1 MINYCTFI
9 ICAFILYLNS
19 LFLTKH
25 WKSLLYPLEFY
36 NTLFCTY
43 IFMKCAQFE
52 VVVNI
57 YQSCVLVPLSE
68 KSIFFLILLLLYLY
82 KYFFLFNVDLLVKK
96 LLYRQLYIYVCHLS
110 SSSCSSTLLSSFMTC
125 FIYTSLDFLHSCF
138 LF

>member
-1 MINYCTFI
+1 MYFHDLCLYI
-9 ICAFILYLNS
+9 ILNS

-36 NTLFCTY
+36 NILFCTY

-52 VVVNI
+52 VVVNV
-57 YQSCVLVPLSE
+57 YHSCVLVPLSE
-68 KSIFFLILLLLYLY
+68 KSIFFLILLFLYPY

-110 SSSCSSTLLSSFMTC
+110 SSLCSSTLLSSFMTC

-138 LF
+138 LFWR